1 MCGANVKE
9 GSREETFGGDTSDE
23 DDSLSPSVAR
33 LIPAKVEIKEKEKP
47 NGKENEEGMMK
58 MLKTHQLNL

>member
-1 MCGANVKE
+1 M
-9 GSREETFGGDTSDE
+9 FGGDTSDE

-33 LIPAKVEIKEKEKP
+33 LIPAKVEIKEMEKP

-58 MLKTHQLNL
+58 MPKTHQLNL